1 MTATAREI
9 YQRHRLTVRDYQRM
23 GEAGIFHE
31 DERTELIEGEI
42 VDMAP
47 IGAGHASSVK
57 RLANILKLAVG
68 DGAIVSVQDPI
79 VLGKH
84 SAPQPDI
91 ALLRPRADYYATAH
105 PQAED
110 VLLIIEVADSS
121 LAYDRDIKL
130 PLYAQHGIPE
140 VWLVDLTARQLTIH
154 QQPAAAGYLNSFIP
168 ATLTTLA
175 VSLLPAMPVN
185 LEGLF

>member
-31 DERTELIEGEI
+31 DDRVELIEGEI

-47 IGAGHASSVK
+47 IGTGHASSVK
-57 RLANILKLAVG
+57 RLANIMKLAVG
-68 DGAIVSVQDPI
+68 EQAILSVQDPV
-79 VLGKH
+79 VLGDH

-91 ALLRPRADYYATAH
+91 ALLRPQADYYAAAH
-105 PQAED
+105 PQARD

-121 LAYDRDIKL
+121 LDYDREVKL
-130 PLYAQHGIPE
+130 PLYARHGIPE
-140 VWLVDLTARQLTIH
+140 VWLVDVGGRRLTRYCRPSTEGYLESLEPDTLTAI
-154 QQPAAAGYLNSFIP
+154 A
-168 ATLTTLA
+168 
-175 VSLLPAMPVN
+175 LPGLPDVAVN
-185 LEGLF
+185 LEKLF

>member
-1 MTATAREI
+1 MTAIAREV

-31 DERTELIEGEI
+31 DERVELIEGEI

-47 IGAGHASSVK
+47 IGSGHSGQVNRIS
-57 RLANILKLAVG
+57 NILKLTIG
-68 DGAIVSVQDPI
+68 DRAIVSVQNPVI
-79 VLGKH
+79 LGKH

-91 ALLRPRADYYATAH
+91 AFLRPQADYYAAAH
-105 PQAED
+105 PQACD

-140 VWLVDLTARQLTIH
+140 VWLVDLADQQLTIH
-154 QQPAAAGYLNSFIP
+154 HQPAATGYRNSFIP
-168 ATLTTLA
+168 TTLTTL
-175 VSLLPAMPVN
+175 SLSMLPAVMVN

>member
-31 DERTELIEGEI
+31 DDRVELIEGEI

-47 IGAGHASSVK
+47 IGSGHSGQVN
-57 RLANILKLAVG
+57 RLSNILKLAVG
-68 DGAIVSVQDPI
+68 ERAIVSVQNPVI
-79 VLGKH
+79 LGER

-91 ALLRPRADYYATAH
+91 VLLRPREDYYATAH
-105 PQAED
+105 PQAQD

-121 LAYDRDIKL
+121 LLYDREVKL
-130 PLYAQHGIPE
+130 PLYAKYGIPE
-140 VWLVDLTARQLTIH
+140 VWLVDVIGRHLTIYRG
-154 QQPAAAGYLNSFIP
+154 PESDGYQEAIEP
-168 ATLTTLA
+168 ITPVALA
-175 VSLLPAMPVN
+175 LPGMQGVVVN
-185 LEGLF
+185 LEALF

>member
-1 MTATAREI
+1 MTATAREV

-31 DERTELIEGEI
+31 DERIELIEGEI

-47 IGAGHASSVK
+47 IGTGHASSVK

-79 VLGKH
+79 ILGKH

-91 ALLRPRADYYATAH
+91 ALLRPQADYYAAAH
-105 PQAED
+105 PQAHD

-140 VWLVDLTARQLTIH
+140 VWLVDLAGRQLTIH
-154 QQPAAAGYLNSFIP
+154 QQATTAGYQHSFVP
-168 ATLTTLA
+168 
-175 VSLLPAMPVN
+175 VSLADLTLPMVPAVTVN
-185 LEGLF
+185 MESLF

>member
-1 MTATAREI
+1 MTATAREV

-31 DERTELIEGEI
+31 DERIELIEGEI
-42 VDMAP
+42 VD
-47 IGAGHASSVK
+47 
-57 RLANILKLAVG
+57 
-68 DGAIVSVQDPI
+68 
-79 VLGKH
+79 
-84 SAPQPDI
+84 
-91 ALLRPRADYYATAH
+91 
-105 PQAED
+105 D

-140 VWLVDLTARQLTIH
+140 VWLVDLTGRQLTIH
-154 QQPAAAGYLNSFIP
+154 QQPTAAAYRQAFVPRALSG
-168 ATLTTLA
+168 LA
-175 VSLLPAMPVN
+175 LPMTPTVTVN